1 MAGRQRLLRDQRM
14 RFPVSQI
21 AWRRTNQFSN
31 LVGVLELRAIDL
43 DDRAGIPK
51 QDLRR
56 RFDDAGFSGSS
67 GPQKQQ
73 VPYRAPR
80 RIQAGAKHLVQ
91 VNQRLYGLFLTH
103 NLRSQRRLKI
113 NRVRAAL
120 AWIERKSVVVHDRLL
135 ANPPVR
141 VAVPLASPIKLFQ
154 FDLDGR
160 LQEPQLYQQLPC
172 HHGRF

>member
-1 MAGRQRLLRDQRM
+1 M

-91 VNQRLYGLFLTH
+91 EIGRASC
-103 NLRSQRRLKI
+103 RE
-113 NRVRAAL
+113 RVEISVEAAAL
-120 AWIERKSVVVHDRLL
+120 KQNR
-135 ANPPVR
+135 ANR
-141 VAVPLASPIKLFQ
+141 
-154 FDLDGR
+154 
-160 LQEPQLYQQLPC
+160 
-172 HHGRF
+172 

>member
-1 MAGRQRLLRDQRM
+1 MSFAM
-14 RFPVSQI
+14 PQI
-21 AWRRTNQFSN
+21 ARRRTNKFSN
-31 LVGVLELRAIDL
+31 LVGVLKLRAIDL
-43 DDRAGIPK
+43 DNRAGIPK

-56 RFDDAGFSGSS
+56 RFDDARFSGSG

-73 VPYRAPR
+73 VPYGASR

-103 NLRSQRRLKI
+103 NLRSQCRLKI
-113 NRVRAAL
+113 NRIRAAL

-141 VAVPLASPIKLFQ
+141 VAVPPAPPVKLFE

-160 LQEPQLYQQLPC
+160 LQEPQLY
-172 HHGRF
+172 